1 MRVAVGMAKK
11 TEWDVLYDA
20 EFEAWFFSQSE
31 ELQDAILKL
40 AVLLTRLGPQLG
52 RPRVDTIRSSDFDN
66 MKELIVQHKGKPWRI
81 LFAFDTNQDAIF
93 LVGGCKAG
101 DDRWY
106 RKNVPIADAR
116 MRRHIQAIK
125 RKKG

>member
-1 MRVAVGMAKK
+1 MAKK
-11 TEWDVLYDA
+11 THWNVLYDG
-20 EFEAWFFSQSE
+20 EFDVWFSEQSE
-31 ELQDAILKL
+31 DLQDAILKL
-40 AVLLTRLGPQLG
+40 AVLLTRLGPHLG
-52 RPRVDTIRSSDFDN
+52 RPRVDTIKGSDFGN

-81 LFAFDTNQDAIF
+81 LFAFDPNQDAVL

-106 RKNVPIADAR
+106 KKHVPIADAR
-116 MRRHIQAIK
+116 LRRHISAIK